1 MYTSL
6 TYKVL
11 YTFVW
16 NSIPYPS
23 PPCTRLEDRV
33 NKVLRSSPA
42 SLPWHEKD
50 IRLLHRF
57 TFLIPSRTDQEY
69 SYWMTQILKPWP
81 ITFQARLLY
90 LLTGP
95 EDANGERADHQY
107 FHLVTLLVARLID
120 HYWPYTLVLYSWPAY
135 CLIAGFVSWTQA
147 CGCSSLEHTSG
158 SVDFSE
164 LGRALK
170 VLRTHRPQDWSEDD
184 IISIIDELTSK
195 PHLDSLHLTYFCLP
209 VKPFLNHISCCM

>member
-1 MYTSL
+1 MLYFLCSWSLHTQLSVSLLAVPWHTSVLASCWLLLWQAGKSMKWLEHIASYSLFQGAYIYTWNIPSS
-6 TYKVL
+6 TYFDWQGRSWKL
-11 YTFVW
+11 CTLSWHTKFYTHLSINFVW

-95 EDANGERADHQY
+95 EDANGERAD
-107 FHLVTLLVARLID
+107 R
-120 HYWPYTLVLYSWPAY
+120 
-135 CLIAGFVSWTQA
+135 
-147 CGCSSLEHTSG
+147 
-158 SVDFSE
+158 
-164 LGRALK
+164 
-170 VLRTHRPQDWSEDD
+170 
-184 IISIIDELTSK
+184 
-195 PHLDSLHLTYFCLP
+195 
-209 VKPFLNHISCCM
+209 

>member
-1 MYTSL
+1 M
-6 TYKVL
+6 
-11 YTFVW
+11 
-16 NSIPYPS
+16 
-23 PPCTRLEDRV
+23 

-95 EDANGERADHQY
+95 EDANGERAD
-107 FHLVTLLVARLID
+107 R
-120 HYWPYTLVLYSWPAY
+120 
-135 CLIAGFVSWTQA
+135 
-147 CGCSSLEHTSG
+147 
-158 SVDFSE
+158 
-164 LGRALK
+164 
-170 VLRTHRPQDWSEDD
+170 
-184 IISIIDELTSK
+184 
-195 PHLDSLHLTYFCLP
+195 
-209 VKPFLNHISCCM
+209 